1 MELAHYIERRR
12 RAVGESL
19 SGFARRAELSQ
30 QTVYDVLSGKG
41 CTMTTAY
48 LIVTASQAEPAP
60 RGGTV
65 GYEDLV
71 PRHVRRGRRRRTAAG
86 AARQRP

>member
-19 SGFARRAELSQ
+19 AGFAKRAQVAQ
-30 QTVYDVLSGKG
+30 QTVYDVLAKGG

-48 LIVTASQAEPAP
+48 LIVKASEEQPTP
-60 RGGTV
+60 HGGTV
-65 GYEDLV
+65 RYEDLV
-71 PRHVRRGRRRRTAAG
+71 PPHIRRGGRRRKSG
-86 AARQRP
+86 IARARP